1 MFSFYAIWFGLDRI
15 YTFGVPYLFLMVVL
29 HLKYMNVLFTSAL
42 WGLYLSKALSHADLR
57 ILCPPPLTDPTS
69 SYLLLRKPCCFRSYK
84 GKHGSLTGMA
94 SRHQDPLCDKQVT
107 LSLSHCGTTAQ
118 RITSPQTLL
127 LSCPATG

>member
-57 ILCPPPLTDPTS
+57 ILCPPPIDR
-69 SYLLLRKPCCFRSYK
+69 SYLLL
-84 GKHGSLTGMA
+84 
-94 SRHQDPLCDKQVT
+94 
-107 LSLSHCGTTAQ
+107 
-118 RITSPQTLL
+118 SPSKEAMLF
-127 LSCPATG
+127 